1 MKPPPG
7 EVPLEKP
14 VVSAI
19 ILSYERRP
27 AIEIVLDRLKT
38 LPVDEIVIFD
48 NASSDGT
55 AEMIKARNDPS
66 IRLIESATNVGFAG
80 RNTAVAEASGELLL
94 MLDDDAYPLPGAI
107 EKLTSALTRS
117 PRLAVAGGL
126 VIDVDKDEHVLKRD
140 EAGTFD
146 WFFRSGSKDI
156 DPADGFPVFFFPEGA
171 CMIRKSAFLEVG
183 GFFGEFFFAGS
194 ESDLT
199 TRLLGKG
206 WDVRYFPEAGFN
218 HMRATFGKL
227 DQGVI
232 LRYRVR
238 NQVWY
243 FYRHF
248 PWYLAVL
255 RIPAYLAFDLIE
267 CTYRGSFRAWLAGI
281 GDAWKQRSIVKGTRH
296 PLPRS
301 TIRRAEMNRGRIHFR
316 LLWAQLARRLPFGRT
331 AAGGGVR

>member
-1 MKPPPG
+1 M
-7 EVPLEKP
+7 
-14 VVSAI
+14 VSAI
-19 ILSYERRP
+19 ILSYERRE
-27 AIEIVLDRLKT
+27 AVAIVLDRLQS

-48 NASSDGT
+48 NGSSDGT
-55 AEMIKARNDPS
+55 AEMIKARNDPR
-66 IRLIESATNVGFAG
+66 IHLIESPTNVGFAG
-80 RNTAVAEASGELLL
+80 RNTAVEEASGEFLL
-94 MLDDDAYPLPGAI
+94 MLDDDAYPLPGAV
-107 EKLTSALTRS
+107 ETLSSALIRS

-126 VIDVDKDEHVLKRD
+126 VIDVDPNEQVQKLD

-146 WFFRSGSKDI
+146 WFFRSGSKEV
-156 DPADGFPVFFFPEGA
+156 DPEEGYPVFFFPEGA
-171 CMIRKSAFLEVG
+171 CMIRKSAFVDVG
-183 GFFGEFFFAGS
+183 GFFGAFFFAGS

-218 HMRATFGKL
+218 HMRASFGKL

-248 PWYLAVL
+248 PWYLAVV

-267 CTYRGSFRAWLAGI
+267 CAYRGAFRAWLGGI
-281 GDAWKQRSIVKGTRH
+281 IDAWKERELVRGTRR
-296 PLPRS
+296 PLSRS

-316 LLWAQLARRLPFGRT
+316 LLWAQLIRRLPSRRKGART
-331 AAGGGVR
+331 EGTG